1 MKLNNNFEDF
11 ISDLYSKR
19 DTLSRACIID
29 VIKSYATTN
38 DIYDRSSLKIASKTA
53 DECLFKGN
61 KDDECWKVLGRCA
74 ICEHSKWYN
83 K

>member
-11 ISDLYSKR
+11 LCDLYSKR

-29 VIKSYATTN
+29 VIKSYTINTN
-38 DIYDRSSLKIASKTA
+38 IYETES
-53 DECLFKGN
+53 ECLFSGDKEN
-61 KDDECWKVLGRCA
+61 ECWKVMWRCA
-74 ICEHSKWYN
+74 ICEHSKWY